1 MINACV
7 MGISLWRNPWGNLN
21 LSWAKFKSD
30 ARAIKVIKVNLVK
43 RLLEK
48 LAL

>member
-1 MINACV
+1 MLA
-7 MGISLWRNPWGNLN
+7 LWALAFGEPWGNLN
-21 LSWAKFKSD
+21 LSWAKLKGD